1 MLLDLGLMLLPEPH
15 PDPISTGCIPFLP
28 PETFHGVTALPAV
41 HLAQARDVFSLG
53 CTLVMLVYESAL
65 SPTSWAFAYAK
76 LSSSFPGDFE
86 DFMRQW
92 KEEVAT
98 STLAHLGA
106 SPGHLKDLIA
116 SMLARNPA
124 DRPSMA
130 AVASHRAFAI
140 TGEALAAAE
149 PTLATPLPPLALR
162 ALPFDHHDG
171 VHAAWQRNV
180 ARGSRLA
187 LLRDLVRLAAEDQSV
202 KRLPREQ
209 ALTLLPRLQ
218 AALGGVEG
226 VHRGPEFDA
235 VLERLGLSAAVLPI
249 EHGELFSLL
258 DSDESGCVDKREL
271 LAGLAFLLA
280 AHLPVEV
287 EARLVFQAFDV
298 DGSGALSRQEVR
310 EMLSAYGV
318 PALAHSVEEVRAE
331 QARVEALFEILDAD
345 HSGSIEVEELLA
357 GMKTCKL
364 LRQALGGEF
373 RKYEREEGGGG
384 LSVGTGAL
392 AAGAALVAGL
402 AAVLLV
408 RRK

>member
-1 MLLDLGLMLLPEPH
+1 MQSKAPAPLPVTHCYHTHAPPPLLSVLLDLGLMLLPAPH

-28 PETFHGVTALPAV
+28 PETFHGLTALPAV

-53 CTLVMLVYESAL
+53 CTLAMLVYDSPLA
-65 SPTSWAFAYAK
+65 PTSWAFAYAT
-76 LSSSFPGDFE
+76 LTSSFRGDFE
-86 DFMRQW
+86 AFMKREWQG
-92 KEEVAT
+92 EAIP
-98 STLAHLGA
+98 SSLAHLGA
-106 SPGHLKDLIA
+106 VPGHLKDLIA
-116 SMLARNPA
+116 SMLARDPA

-140 TGEALAAAE
+140 TGEVAAAAA
-149 PTLATPLPPLALR
+149 PAPPAGLATPLPPLALR

-171 VHAAWQRNV
+171 VHAAWQRNM

-202 KRLPREQ
+202 RRQPLALAAEQ

-235 VLERLGLSAAVLPI
+235 VLERLGLGASVLPI

-331 QARVEALFEILDAD
+331 QARVEAMFELLDAD

-357 GMKTCKL
+357 GMRSCKL
-364 LRQALGGEF
+364 LLKTRL
-373 RKYEREEGGGG
+373 
-384 LSVGTGAL
+384 
-392 AAGAALVAGL
+392 
-402 AAVLLV
+402 
-408 RRK
+408 